1 MHEQNAY
8 TEAGL
13 INNDDERKDVSDTI
27 NVILNT
33 ESNICFNLTVMVT
46 WKLD

>member
-13 INNDDERKDVSDTI
+13 INNDDERKDVSEEHKV
-27 NVILNT
+27 NNY
-33 ESNICFNLTVMVT
+33 
-46 WKLD
+46 LDQSV